1 MEPRKLEGRS
11 WLVDGGSSLL
21 RISEI
26 LHPLTCSCE
35 VDVVSEKDGGVVE
48 LEASRV
54 ELEACRVVELEAC
67 RVDVVSTK

>member
-1 MEPRKLEGRS
+1 MELS
-11 WLVDGGSSLL
+11 GSIGFIFTT

-35 VDVVSEKDGGVVE
+35 VDVVGEKDGRVVE

-54 ELEACRVVELEAC
+54 ELEACRVVGLEAC